1 MSATRQALI
10 LVMAKMALADG
21 KISEEER
28 GFLES
33 MLEEGES
40 LPKLLDAAGRQTLA
54 QLVAPIELYA
64 DRFFIALRAA
74 CIAHIDV
81 DFDAQEEAAFQ
92 ELIVTL
98 GLSSDDSEL
107 ILEGVHSLDDLHA
120 TPNPRIEQLFE
131 QSSFA

>member
-33 MLEEGES
+33 MLEEGED
-40 LPKLLDAAGRQTLA
+40 LQELLDQARQKTLSE
-54 QLVAPIELYA
+54 LVSPIELYA

-81 DFDAQEEAAFQ
+81 DFDAREESTFQ
-92 ELIVTL
+92 DLVQTL
-98 GLSSDDSEL
+98 GLTPSDREL
-107 ILEGVHSLDDLHA
+107 ILDGVHSLDDPHA
-120 TPNPRIEQLFE
+120 VPNPRIEQLFE
-131 QSSFA
+131 QSSFV